1 AITLLSFQ
9 EILKMKTYINQLT
22 LVLCMAFFAGGCSQE
37 ESTQVERRDI
47 IDAVFANGQL
57 ISSEEYMLTAR
68 AESYLLNSFVDE
80 GDAVK
85 KGMPLFVLSNES
97 QKAQLSNAE
106 ANYIDAQKK
115 LNSDSPQIRQLELQI
130 AQAKTQLESDQKN
143 FQRYEKLITSKAV
156 SQVEYDKAKLQYENA
171 QNNLKIQQESLDEL
185 MSNSRLNLQSAQT
198 QLIREKETHQDFFL
212 SSAIEGK
219 VLNVY
224 KTNGDLV
231 RRGEAVAQIGG
242 GEIILKLYIAEE
254 DVNFVRSGQEMLVSL
269 NTEPDVVH
277 KARVSKIYP
286 SFDLD
291 QQSFVIEGVFEQLP
305 EQLFPNTQIQANII
319 ISEKKDALVIPTIY
333 VMEERFVCLEDG
345 SRKEIKLGMQQS
357 GWTEVIAGLE
367 EGQIICLPKIN

>member
-1 AITLLSFQ
+1 
-9 EILKMKTYINQLT
+9 MKTYINQLA
-22 LVLCMAFFAGGCSQE
+22 LVLCLALLAGGCKQE

-68 AESYLLNSFVDE
+68 AESYLLHSFVDE
-80 GDAVK
+80 GDEVK

-115 LNSDSPQIRQLELQI
+115 LKADSPQIRQLELQI
-130 AQAKTQLESDQKN
+130 AQARTQLESDQKN

-212 SSAIEGK
+212 SSSIAGK

-254 DVNFVRSGQEMLVSL
+254 DVNYIRSGQEMAVSL
-269 NTEPDVVH
+269 NTEPDAVH

-286 SFDLD
+286 SFDL
-291 QQSFVIEGVFEQLP
+291 QEQSFVIEGVFEELP

-319 ISEKKDALVIPTIY
+319 ISEKKDALVIPTVY
-333 VMEERFVCLEDG
+333 LMEEKYVCLEDG
-345 SRKEIKLGMQQS
+345 SKQEVQLGMKQS
-357 GWTEVIAGLE
+357 GWTEVIEGLE